1 MFDRQALKIA
11 LETGGKLDF
20 AALSASHVSLFSLAE
35 LHISP
40 AVLQAMAELIIAIES
55 VVALPAYQQRVLLAA
70 PASAQEPLAARSAFS
85 ATTSTSPK
93 PAHG

>member
-1 MFDRQALKIA
+1 MPRF
-11 LETGGKLDF
+11 
-20 AALSASHVSLFSLAE
+20 FSVAE

-70 PASAQEPLAARSAFS
+70 PASAQKPLAARSVFFFS

-93 PAHG
+93 PVRG

>member
-1 MFDRQALKIA
+1 LTGKPCA
-11 LETGGKLDF
+11 LETGAKLDF
-20 AALSASHVSLFSLAE
+20 AALSASHASLFSLAE

-70 PASAQEPLAARSAFS
+70 PPDRPQKPLAARSVFFGYDF
-85 ATTSTSPK
+85 
-93 PAHG
+93 HLDR